1 MLRNFFDLLPLKIN
15 ENNQTNQIMGE
26 ITEYRIQQIV
36 DNGQIVQMALAE
48 DVHTEPVSQKQLIME
63 SVAKKLDPE
72 IKEQVVP
79 ILEAI
84 LQAQPTIKVKSY
96 QHTTITITMPKN
108 RYERMGRPQV
118 GEKLEI
124 NLKKI
129 S

>member
-1 MLRNFFDLLPLKIN
+1 
-15 ENNQTNQIMGE
+15 MGE

-36 DNGQIVQMALAE
+36 DNGQIVQMTLAE
-48 DVHTEPVSQKQLIME
+48 DVHTEPISQKQLIME
-63 SVAKKLDPE
+63 SIAKKLDPE
-72 IKEQVVP
+72 MKEQVSP

-124 NLKKI
+124 NIKKI

>member
-1 MLRNFFDLLPLKIN
+1 
-15 ENNQTNQIMGE
+15 MGE

-36 DNGQIVQMALAE
+36 DNGQIVQMTLAE
-48 DVHTEPVSQKQLIME
+48 DVHTEPISQKQLIME
-63 SVAKKLDPE
+63 SIAKKLDPE
-72 IKEQVVP
+72 MKEQVSP

>member
-1 MLRNFFDLLPLKIN
+1 MS
-15 ENNQTNQIMGE
+15 EV
-26 ITEYRIQQIV
+26 TEYRIQQIV
-36 DNGQIVQMALAE
+36 DNGQVVQMTLAE
-48 DVHTEPVSQKQLIME
+48 DVNTEPVSQKQMIMD

-72 IKEQVVP
+72 MKEQVTP
-79 ILEAI
+79 LLEAI

-96 QHTTITITMPKN
+96 QNTSITITMPKN

-124 NLKKI
+124 DIKKN

>member
-1 MLRNFFDLLPLKIN
+1 
-15 ENNQTNQIMGE
+15 MGE
-26 ITEYRIQQIV
+26 IIDYRIQQIV
-36 DNGQIVQMALAE
+36 DNGQIVQITLAE
-48 DVHTEPVSQKQLIME
+48 DVHTEPISQKQMIME

-72 IKEQVVP
+72 IKEQVSP

-84 LQAQPTIKVKSY
+84 LQAQPTIKMKSY

-124 NLKKI
+124 NIKKI

>member
-1 MLRNFFDLLPLKIN
+1 MLGNFFNLLPLKIN
-15 ENNQTNQIMGE
+15 ENDQTNQIMGE

-72 IKEQVVP
+72 MKEQVTP